1 MAWVLK
7 QIGCFRKV
15 KFTEEE
21 IKAMDNGTYNEA
33 DFEDY
38 CYYCKKLADKCDCGN
53 IDHRSYCQDC
63 GKPEG
68 ECECEE

>member
-21 IKAMDNGTYNEA
+21 QRAMDNGTYNEA

-63 GKPEG
+63 GKPED